1 MQKFAGRTGR
11 TYRRTMSRVALAIAV
26 GAAISAALPSPGLFV
41 AIGLGIAAIGA
52 GWVGYQRK
60 ADPGFSRLAGVAAL
74 TVGAVA
80 CLLGTVRVG
89 LALAAIDRIDRML
102 G

>member
-1 MQKFAGRTGR
+1 
-11 TYRRTMSRVALAIAV
+11 MSRVALAVAV
-26 GAAISAALPSPGLFV
+26 AATISAALPSPGLFV
-41 AIGLGIAAIGA
+41 AIGAGIAACGA
-52 GWVGYQRK
+52 GWVGYQRQ

-74 TVGAVA
+74 TVGAMA
-80 CLLGTVRVG
+80 CLLGTLRVV